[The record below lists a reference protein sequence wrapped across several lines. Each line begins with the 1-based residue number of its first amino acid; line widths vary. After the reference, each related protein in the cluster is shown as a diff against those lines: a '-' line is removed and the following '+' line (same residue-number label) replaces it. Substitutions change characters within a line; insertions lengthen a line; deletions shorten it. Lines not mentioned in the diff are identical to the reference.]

1 MGVQERR
8 AREREVLRR
17 KIIDA
22 AAQLIVANGYEA
34 FSLRQVADKIEYSA
48 SSIYLYFKNKE
59 ELIKAI
65 CAETFDELIARMER
79 LEARN
84 LPPLESFEEGIREYI
99 RFGLQY
105 PKHYELVFSRPTPT
119 MTAPPSPAVKAS
131 RRDIWFSRK
140 LARDRLRLLHRDPH
154 GSNLLDHSSFAGSQH
169 VPFRDTPRNRRL
181 LTARRA
187 NQTSIRHRPGGALD
201 RPSSGGW
208 ATAQRVLAGAA
219 YLARF

>member
-59 ELIKAI
+59 ELIEAI

-99 RFGLQY
+99 RFGLHY
-105 PKHYELVFSRPTPT
+105 PKHYELVFSCPPANSDGTPL
-119 MTAPPSPAVKAS
+119 S
-131 RRDIWFSRK
+131 RSKGLQAFGTLIRCFERCAAEGI
-140 LARDRLRLLHRDPH
+140 
-154 GSNLLDHSSFAGSQH
+154 
-169 VPFRDTPRNRRL
+169 FRSG
-181 LTARRA
+181 TARQDVMVTWMAMHGITTILISDYGKWDLPWSPMDELIEHGVRMVSQGLKT
-187 NQTSIRHRPGGALD
+187 N
-201 RPSSGGW
+201 
-208 ATAQRVLAGAA
+208 
-219 YLARF
+219 